1 MSVIAAGGA
10 GSPSSAVPAV
20 VPAVVPEVVPEV
32 VPAVKNARID
42 ARALELCAVMTIYG
56 DATFAFLNEFLG
68 PDAEADAISQT
79 SDTTKKTGA
88 FSDKGI
94 TYYLA
99 KEKEVKEYDPTF
111 IHIDFITKDSHESI
125 GTISLNLTGE
135 RAELITIDATHE
147 RYKGA
152 GTRMMTAVEDIT
164 RLAGYD
170 TLVLKSKRTAL
181 GFYLGLESPYNFA
194 RPKNGILYNKAFAT
208 AVKEGQP
215 TRNAKKAAAKT
226 FVVPG
231 EVNLIP
237 LVKTFKPRHR
247 TRRNSQRRSRK
258 K

>member
-1 MSVIAAGGA
+1 MSQVVASGGA
-10 GSPSSAVPAV
+10 GAPPFDAPDAL
-20 VPAVVPEVVPEV
+20 AAAAPE
-32 VPAVKNARID
+32 AKNARID
-42 ARALELCAVMTIYG
+42 ARALKLCAVMTIYG

-68 PDAEADAISQT
+68 PDAEADDISRT

-99 KEKEVKEYDPTF
+99 KEEEGKDYDPTF

-152 GTRMMTAVEDIT
+152 GTRMMTTVEDIT

-194 RPKNGILYNKAFAT
+194 RPKNGILFNKAFGT
-208 AVKEGQP
+208 AVKEGQS
-215 TRNAKKAAAKT
+215 TRNARKAAAKP